1 MKELRVLNIVESTMS
16 ITNQQIAIIELA
28 EIKYLDISLPSG
40 KKPFTFSPSGET
52 YIFDLKS
59 NIYIEIL
66 ELAKEEEIVKISTS
80 DFTERLENKDGR
92 LQKIYYHKK
101 IILI

>member
-16 ITNQQIAIIELA
+16 ITNQQIAIVELA
-28 EIKYLDISLPSG
+28 EVKYLGISLPSG
-40 KKPFTFSPSGET
+40 KKPFTFSASGET
-52 YIFDLKS
+52 YVFDLNS
-59 NIYIEIL
+59 NIFLEIL
-66 ELAKEEEIVKISTS
+66 EHAKEEEIVTISTS